1 MYPTEIRVVQKLQNT
16 IENELSRLGLLFRV
30 FSRAKSEN
38 SIEEK
43 INKSPGKYSENGKK
57 IQDLFGVRVALYFPE
72 DVIISQ
78 RLISSLFKLVE
89 ETVDNI
95 ENSNFSA
102 VRCNYVYQLPDEL
115 VNDSAVL
122 KKNKLI
128 DSTFEIQFRTVLSEG
143 WHEVEHD
150 LRYKC
155 SGDWAGQNDLDRA
168 LNGIYAS
175 LETSDW
181 GMTKVFDELAYRHY
195 KEKNWAAMLRNK
207 FRLRTGN
214 GLKVE
219 ISTLLNQDNSIGKS
233 LYRAERSSVLNKIAS
248 TKISIPINLNN
259 LVFIIN
265 YFFIKSPELN
275 NLTPHPITQSLN
287 EYYSDKKE

>member
-1 MYPTEIRVVQKLQNT
+1 MYPTETRVVQKLQGA
-16 IENELSRLGLLFRV
+16 IEKELSRLGLLFRV

-38 SIEEK
+38 SINEK
-43 INKSPGKYSENGKK
+43 INKSPGKYSADGKK

-72 DVIISQ
+72 DVLVSQQVISN
-78 RLISSLFKLVE
+78 LFKLIE

-95 ENSNFSA
+95 ESSSFSA
-102 VRCNYVYQLPDEL
+102 VRCNYVYELPDEL
-115 VNDSAVL
+115 ISESAAL
-122 KKNKLI
+122 KKNDLI
-128 DSTFEIQFRTVLSEG
+128 DATFEIQFRTVLSEG

-155 SGDWAGQNDLDRA
+155 SDDWVGQNDLDRA

-195 KEKNWAAMLRNK
+195 KEKNWGAMLRNK

-214 GLKVE
+214 GLKESVCA
-219 ISTLLNQDNSIGKS
+219 LLNEDNGLGKK
-233 LYRAERSSVLNKIAS
+233 LYRAERSNVLKKIAS
-248 TKISIPINLNN
+248 TKISVPINLNN
-259 LVFIIN
+259 LVFLIN
-265 YFFIKSPELN
+265 HFFIKSPELIK
-275 NLTPHPITQSLN
+275 LTPQPILQSLN
-287 EYYSDKKE
+287 EYYPVKV

>member
-1 MYPTEIRVVQKLQNT
+1 MYPTETRVVQKLQST

-30 FSRAKSEN
+30 FSRAKSER
-38 SIEEK
+38 SIDEK
-43 INKSPGKYSENGKK
+43 VSKSPGKYSPNGKK

-72 DVIISQ
+72 DVLVSQ
-78 RLISSLFKLVE
+78 QVLSNLFELVE
-89 ETVDNI
+89 ETVDDI

-102 VRCNYVYQLPDEL
+102 VRCNYVYELPDDLACE
-115 VNDSAVL
+115 SAAL
-122 KKNKLI
+122 KKNDLI

-155 SGDWAGQNDLDRA
+155 SDDWVGQNDLDRA

-195 KEKNWAAMLRNK
+195 KEKNWGAMLRNK

-214 GLKVE
+214 GLKEV
-219 ISTLLNQDNSIGKS
+219 IHTLLNEDNGLGKK
-233 LYRAERSSVLNKIAS
+233 LYRAERSNVLKKIAS
-248 TKISIPINLNN
+248 TKISVPINLNN
-259 LVFIIN
+259 LVFLIN
-265 YFFIKSPELN
+265 YFFIKSPELIK
-275 NLTPHPITQSLN
+275 LTPLPILHSLN
-287 EYYSDKKE
+287 EYYPDKVK